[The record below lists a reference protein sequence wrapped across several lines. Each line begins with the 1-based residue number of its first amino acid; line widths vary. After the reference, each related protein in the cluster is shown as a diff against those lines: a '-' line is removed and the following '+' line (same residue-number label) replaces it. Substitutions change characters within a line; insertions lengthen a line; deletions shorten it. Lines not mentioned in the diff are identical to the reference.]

1 MTAPRPNI
9 TELWQFKS
17 CKVKKMIKKII
28 FFSLRLIKGKQA
40 LSDAAKNG
48 MYHFQQELM
57 VSKMA
62 SESFHNL
69 FCYRTII

>member
-1 MTAPRPNI
+1 MAALRPNI

-17 CKVKKMIKKII
+17 CKVKRMIKKII
-28 FFSLRLIKGKQA
+28 FFSLRLIQGKQV

-48 MYHFQQELM
+48 TYHFQQELM

-62 SESFHNL
+62 NETEFL
-69 FCYRTII
+69 